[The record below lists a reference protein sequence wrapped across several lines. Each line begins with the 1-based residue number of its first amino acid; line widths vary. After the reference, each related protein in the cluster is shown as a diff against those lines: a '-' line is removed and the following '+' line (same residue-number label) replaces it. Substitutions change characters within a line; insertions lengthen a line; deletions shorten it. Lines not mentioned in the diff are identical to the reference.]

1 MIADIILYILLA
13 IGLFFSLVGV
23 VGVLRMPDVYGR
35 LQASTC
41 IASLGS
47 ICLLAAGIL
56 YAIAHGL
63 GTSTC
68 IKLALILLMI
78 LCTNPVSNHALLKGA
93 YKSGVKPAKEP
104 VIDDYK
110 EDEPDEQRSDRD
122 S

>member
-13 IGLFFSLVGV
+13 VGLFFSLVGV

-63 GTSTC
+63 GASAC